1 MKNYEAFYGYILS
14 YRNLDTLEPDNGNGC
29 KHKNTNFDFWQH
41 INRRLF
47 ICQQIVLSRQV
58 MLYIVLLQN
67 EKDTEQMEP
76 WLRREM
82 DSCISSIFLNE
93 DQDSFIQLFNLILSE
108 SVNGMNLMGYLKCR
122 C

>member
-1 MKNYEAFYGYILS
+1 MKRFMVTFCHIEILTPL
-14 YRNLDTLEPDNGNGC
+14 NQIMEMGVNTKTQTLIFGNI
-29 KHKNTNFDFWQH
+29 H
-41 INRRLF
+41 RRLF

>member
-1 MKNYEAFYGYILS
+1 MKRFMVTFCHIEILTPL
-14 YRNLDTLEPDNGNGC
+14 NQIMEMGV
-29 KHKNTNFDFWQH
+29 NTNFDFWQH

-108 SVNGMNLMGYLKCR
+108 SVNGMNLMGFLKCR